1 MLPIAKYGFELSMQH
16 FWGSISLRYGWDIS
30 KFPTC
35 PCGSKFDIQHSM
47 SCKKGGFATIRHNKK
62 WDLIV
67 KVLSE
72 VSNNTKIEP
81 KLVPL
86 CGENWSNR
94 TANRSNE
101 VRLDVETHGFW
112 ERGEEAFS
120 DLRVFDPNACRYLN
134 KLLQQCQVINENEK
148 KRVYNEKVLQVDL
161 GTLMPLV
168 FSIYG
173 SMSRECCKFY
183 FRLSDLLSEKRN
195 LSNSVVANWVR
206 SIVCFTLLESIH
218 LCLRGS
224 WIVCQKASQPE

>member
-81 KLVPL
+81 KLLPL
-86 CGENWSNR
+86 CGENWGNR

-112 ERGEEAFS
+112 ERGEEAFFWFKGVWPQRLPIS
-120 DLRVFDPNACRYLN
+120 KQIAAAMSGDKR
-134 KLLQQCQVINENEK
+134 KWEEK
-148 KRVYNEKVLQVDL
+148 
-161 GTLMPLV
+161 G
-168 FSIYG
+168 I
-173 SMSRECCKFY
+173 
-183 FRLSDLLSEKRN
+183 
-195 LSNSVVANWVR
+195 
-206 SIVCFTLLESIH
+206 
-218 LCLRGS
+218 
-224 WIVCQKASQPE
+224 